1 MEKRKICIIGGGASG
16 LMAAIMAAREG
27 GEVTLLEHNEKTGKK
42 LLATGNGRCNLTN
55 TCQEPSCYHSLSGN
69 LAWEILQ
76 GFSFQDTI
84 RFFSQ
89 IGVYTK
95 NREGYLYPASM
106 QASSVRD
113 LLEME
118 ARYRKVK
125 IKCKEH
131 VKDIKKEGE
140 GFLVVTE
147 TWSYPADKVILAA
160 GSRA

>member
-27 GEVTLLEHNEKTGKK
+27 AEVTLLEHNEKTGRK

-55 TCQEPSCYHSLSGN
+55 IHQEPSCYHSLSGI

-76 GFSFQDTI
+76 GFSLQDTI

-95 NREGYLYPASM
+95 NREFIRKTERVIFIRPACRLPVSRNCWRWRPDTGR
-106 QASSVRD
+106 SRSN
-113 LLEME
+113 
-118 ARYRKVK
+118 
-125 IKCKEH
+125 
-131 VKDIKKEGE
+131 
-140 GFLVVTE
+140 
-147 TWSYPADKVILAA
+147 A
-160 GSRA
+160 GNM